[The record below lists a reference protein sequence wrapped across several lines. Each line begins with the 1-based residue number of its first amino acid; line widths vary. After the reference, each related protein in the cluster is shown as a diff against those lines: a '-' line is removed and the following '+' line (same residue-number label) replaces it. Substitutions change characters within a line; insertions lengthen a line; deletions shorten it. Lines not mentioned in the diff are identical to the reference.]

1 MNNRTERKKVQLEQ
15 SQNFID
21 EYQPNKIQNVAED
34 SAFIKKMNGIKF
46 NEFTIG
52 QQKRVYSI
60 AIRSL
65 RTRRRIDKEIANQ
78 IKYRAEIAHEMAMN
92 PESAILHHEWHSI
105 NSTIRVLKSLVA
117 EDKLVGG

>member
-52 QQKRVYSI
+52 QHKRVYKI
-60 AIRSL
+60 AL
-65 RTRRRIDKEIANQ
+65 RGLGLRRAIDKEIAIQTKN
-78 IKYRAEIAHEMAMN
+78 RAEIAHEMAMN
-92 PESAILHHEWHSI
+92 SDSAILHHEWHSI
-105 NSTIRVLKSLVA
+105 NNTIRVLNSLVK
-117 EDKLVGG
+117 DDNQVGG